1 MASGHLYQAGDAVSY
16 YVTGTKKNL
25 PVHAN
30 AKLAASLVKPRVA
43 G

>member
-1 MASGHLYQAGDAVSY
+1 MGVALA
-16 YVTGTKKNL
+16 
-25 PVHAN
+25 HADDVETARMN